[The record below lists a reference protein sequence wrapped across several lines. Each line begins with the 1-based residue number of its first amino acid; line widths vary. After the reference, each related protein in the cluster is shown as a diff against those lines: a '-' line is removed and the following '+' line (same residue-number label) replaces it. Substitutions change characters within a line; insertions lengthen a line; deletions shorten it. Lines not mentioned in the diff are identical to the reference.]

1 MNCAAFSHQKVYSL
15 KVEQESVSQLEIDR
29 DTTDMLIGNSFIGF
43 LMTIFAFSGLLFFF
57 ESDSP
62 STFAQKF
69 QVWMLMMGVS
79 IARLIDAIYWRV
91 NLAGTAYYPR
101 PALIRF
107 SIGLY
112 LTASIWALYS
122 VLFYPTMGTIELAA
136 TMVVLS
142 AMSGGAG
149 TVLAPNKNLV
159 GFYSTAL
166 LVPMS
171 LCAIL
176 DENGSFFVLG
186 ILGLIFWF
194 GIFTSAFRYHKFFIS
209 TVHLKAKNNKLMEQM
224 KIERNETE
232 KVNQLLIASN
242 KKLDASNLNLEA
254 EVERRTAALYRLSNR
269 DPLTDLPNR
278 NGFLK
283 HLNNLLDTSRALE
296 NSLAVLFI
304 DLDGFKQVNDS
315 LGHKIGDIVLVEIAK
330 RLRNYTEDNHLGR
343 WGGDE
348 FVAVIPYANIDTAK
362 AVALAMRSG
371 VTVPIIADDNQITL
385 DATIGI
391 AMFPAHG
398 ETALDLIQHA
408 DLTMYDQKRKQRGS
422 VSVFNEAL
430 LSEIKQ
436 EQKLCER
443 LRTAIE
449 NGELTVFY
457 QPIINASTKS
467 VSTVEALLRW
477 KCDDD
482 YISPTVFIPLAEK
495 SGLMPEIG
503 AWVLNRALID
513 LSHWRFSNEISISVN
528 VSVAQLLDDN
538 FSKVLDHALKS
549 TQIAPEQLHL
559 EITESVF
566 AIDKKLVGKRV
577 SELVERKVKIS
588 IDDFGTG
595 YSSLSRLQS
604 IPFDFIKIDRSFI
617 QNTTE
622 ESDTIVRATIL
633 MAKEFGCKTI
643 AEGIE
648 TAEHEAHVA
657 MLGADYL
664 QGFYFA
670 KPMNANHFI
679 SWYNENY

>member
-1 MNCAAFSHQKVYSL
+1 MKADQEL
-15 KVEQESVSQLEIDR
+15 KPQLEVER

-43 LMTIFAFSGLLFFF
+43 LMTMFAFSGLLFFF
-57 ESDSP
+57 ESDP
-62 STFAQKF
+62 LVFAQKF
-69 QVWMLMMGVS
+69 QIWILMMSVS
-79 IARLIDAIYWRV
+79 IVRLIDAIYWRI
-91 NLAGTAYYPR
+91 NLSGTAYYPR

-112 LTASIWALYS
+112 ITAIIWGAYSI
-122 VLFYPTMGTIELAA
+122 LFYSTMTTIELAA

-149 TVLAPNKNLV
+149 TVLAPSKNLV
-159 GFYSTAL
+159 GFYSSAL
-166 LVPMS
+166 LIPMS
-171 LCAIL
+171 LCAIF
-176 DENGSFFVLG
+176 DENGEFFVLG

-194 GIFTSAFRYHKFFIS
+194 GIFTSAFRYHRFFIS
-209 TVHLKAKNNKLMEQM
+209 TVHLKAKNNKLIEQM

-232 KVNQLLIASN
+232 KVNKLLTVSN
-242 KKLDASNLNLEA
+242 QKLDESNLNLEA
-254 EVERRTAALYRLSNR
+254 KVERRTAELYRLSNR

-283 HLNNLLDTSRALE
+283 YLNDLLDTSRVHE

-330 RLRNYTEDNHLGR
+330 RLRNYTGDNHLGR

-348 FVAVIPYANIDTAK
+348 FVAVVPYANIDAAK

-371 VTVPIIADDNQITL
+371 VTIPIIADDNQVTL

-391 AMFPAHG
+391 AMYPSHG
-398 ETALDLIQHA
+398 ETAHDLIQHA

-430 LSEIKQ
+430 LSEIRQ

-443 LRTAIE
+443 LRTAIV
-449 NGELTVFY
+449 NGEFTVFY
-457 QPIINASTKS
+457 QPIINASNQS
-467 VSTVEALLRW
+467 LSGVEALLRW
-477 KCDDD
+477 KCDDE
-482 YISPTVFIPLAEK
+482 YVSPTVFIPLAER

-503 AWVLNRALID
+503 EWVLNRALID
-513 LSHWRFSNEISISVN
+513 LSQWQFNHEISMSVN
-528 VSVAQLLDDN
+528 VSVTQLSDDN
-538 FSKVLDHALKS
+538 FSNVLDRALKT
-549 TQIAPEQLHL
+549 TQVAPEQLHL
-559 EITESVF
+559 EITESAF
-566 AIDKKLVGKRV
+566 TIDRKLISKRV
-577 SELVERKVKIS
+577 NELVERKVKIS

-604 IPFDFIKIDRSFI
+604 MPFDFIKIDRSFI
-617 QNTTE
+617 QNRTE
-622 ESDTIVRATIL
+622 ESDTIIRATIL

-648 TAEHEAHVA
+648 TAEHETHVA

-664 QGFYFA
+664 QGFHFA
-670 KPMNANHFI
+670 KPMNANNFI